1 MPAMRFLARDSES
14 ERWLSVLLRSLHLAG
29 VVWLGAAVLGA
40 PAGHRGAALLV
51 LASGTL
57 MLFMDLRAGRLA
69 VREVAGAA
77 VLLKL
82 ALVAWMALDA
92 RHAVVIFWV
101 LVLGSAVTSH
111 APKGFRH
118 WPTPARAKAQ
128 AVSRLPTPGGSA
140 GGPL

>member
-1 MPAMRFLARDSES
+1 MPVMRWLARES
-14 ERWLSVLLRSLHLAG
+14 EAERWFSVLLRSLHLAG

-51 LASGTL
+51 LVSGML
-57 MLFMDLRAGRLA
+57 MLLMDLRAGRIALH
-69 VREVAGAA
+69 EVAGAA
-77 VLLKL
+77 VLVKL

-92 RHAVVIFWV
+92 RHAVPLFWI

-118 WPTPARAKAQ
+118 WPTPA
-128 AVSRLPTPGGSA
+128 PGGA
-140 GGPL
+140 RRP

>member
-1 MPAMRFLARDSES
+1 MPAMRFLARDSDG

-51 LASGTL
+51 LASGTV

-69 VREVAGAA
+69 LREVAGAA

-118 WPTPARAKAQ
+118 WPTPARAKA
-128 AVSRLPTPGGSA
+128 RRP
-140 GGPL
+140 

>member
-1 MPAMRFLARDSES
+1 MRFLARDSES

-51 LASGTL
+51 LASGLL
-57 MLFMDLRAGRLA
+57 MLAMDLRAGRIAL
-69 VREVAGAA
+69 RELAGAA

-92 RHAVVIFWV
+92 GVAVPIFWA

-118 WPTPARAKAQ
+118 WPTPARGGAPRRQ
-128 AVSRLPTPGGSA
+128 A
-140 GGPL
+140 

>member
-1 MPAMRFLARDSES
+1 MPAMRLLARDSEG

-51 LASGTL
+51 LASGTV

-69 VREVAGAA
+69 LREVAGAA

-118 WPTPARAKAQ
+118 WPTPARAKG
-128 AVSRLPTPGGSA
+128 RRP
-140 GGPL
+140 